1 MRFSGFRSKTAVMML
16 AAAGTTSAFGYWGYG
31 ELRAYQL
38 RDEITALVKDTSQRM
53 QTALSMD
60 APPIAVDNPV
70 LLRKFY
76 EHAEAVDAH
85 LRELQGE
92 NVAAVGD
99 LANAA
104 DDYLLTS
111 REILL
116 RWASSQ
122 RYRVKLS
129 GSIKTLQVHMRADDG
144 SPAWIIEAVRSKEQV
159 EEDYRDYKRAV
170 NALGTL
176 LGTFPAARRKMAP
189 HLDTALLA
197 DEKLV
202 ATARARTLVASASA
216 AEEMETVRQLHTYR

>member
-1 MRFSGFRSKTAVMML
+1 MRFSGLKSKTVVMIL
-16 AAAGTTSAFGYWGYG
+16 ATVGATSAFGYWGYG

-38 RDEITALVKDTSQRM
+38 RDEITALVKDASLHM
-53 QTALSMD
+53 QTALS
-60 APPIAVDNPV
+60 AEVPPIAVDNPA

-76 EHAEAVDAH
+76 DHAEAVDAH

-99 LANAA
+99 LASAA
-104 DDYLLTS
+104 DDYLLTT

-129 GSIKTLQVHMRADDG
+129 SSIRALQNHMRADDR
-144 SPAWIIEAVRSKEQV
+144 SAAWISEAVRAKEQV
-159 EEDYRDYKRAV
+159 EEDYRDYKRAMD
-170 NALGTL
+170 ALSTL
-176 LGTFPAARRKMAP
+176 LGTFPATRAKMAP
-189 HLDTALLA
+189 HLDAALLT

-202 ATARARTLVASASA
+202 ATARTHTLAASALA
-216 AEEMETVRQLHTYR
+216 AGEIERIRQLRTYR

>member
-1 MRFSGFRSKTAVMML
+1 MRFSGFRGKTAVMIL
-16 AAAGTTSAFGYWGYG
+16 ATAGATSAFGYWGYG

-38 RDEITALVKDTSQRM
+38 RDEITALVKDTSLRM
-53 QTALSMD
+53 QTALSAE
-60 APPIAVDNPV
+60 APPVAVDNPA

-85 LRELQGE
+85 FRKLQDQE
-92 NVAAVGD
+92 VARVAD
-99 LANAA
+99 LASAA

-129 GSIKTLQVHMRADDG
+129 GSIRTLQDHMRADDR
-144 SPAWIIEAVRSKEQV
+144 SAAWISEAVRAKVRV

-170 NALGTL
+170 DALGTL
-176 LGTFPAARRKMAP
+176 LGTFPATRDKMAP
-189 HLDTALLA
+189 YLDAGLLT

-202 ATARARTLVASASA
+202 ATARTHAFAASALA
-216 AEEMETVRQLHTYR
+216 AHEIERIRQLRTYR

>member
-1 MRFSGFRSKTAVMML
+1 MRFSGFRSKTAVMIL
-16 AAAGTTSAFGYWGYG
+16 AAAATTSAFGYWGYG

-53 QTALSMD
+53 QFALSID

-92 NVAAVGD
+92 NVAAAGD

-176 LGTFPAARRKMAP
+176 LGTFPAARRKIAP
-189 HLDTALLA
+189 YLDTALLA

-216 AEEMETVRQLHTYR
+216 AKEMETVRQLHTYR